1 MKTVSFLESLD
12 VSFRAEPIAISTYQ
26 QGDAVTALYRFLV
39 LAHPA
44 NYRERGIR
52 GILNMV
58 ARRDA
63 GVSFAW
69 EEVRWS
75 DGTRL
80 SEPESAL
87 ALDLLLRHVVAQFLY
102 QQAYFALKAGDLQV
116 TEESLDA

>member
-12 VSFRAEPIAISTYQ
+12 VSFRAEPMTISTYE

-39 LAHPA
+39 EAHPTD
-44 NYRERGIR
+44 YRERGIR

-69 EEVRWS
+69 EEVSWS

-80 SEPESAL
+80 SEPESWVV
-87 ALDLLLRHVVAQFLY
+87 LDLLLRHIAAQLLY
-102 QQAYFALKAGDLQV
+102 QHAYFALKAGELQV